1 MAHHCN
7 FQHKKHFKIIY
18 QKGVLPFT
26 EYFVCQKGVLP
37 FTEYFVCQACYDSGM
52 PWANPRAIISKRV
65 IEVEKTKEE

>member
-18 QKGVLPFT
+18 
-26 EYFVCQKGVLP
+26 QKGVLP

-65 IEVEKTKEE
+65 IEVEKPKEE

>member
-18 QKGVLPFT
+18 EKGVLPFT
-26 EYFVCQKGVLP
+26 EYFVCK
-37 FTEYFVCQACYDSGM
+37 ACYDSGM

-65 IEVEKTKEE
+65 IEVEKTKEK